1 MKATKIPIIGI
12 DNSGKT
18 SIIKTF
24 QREFKALSKIKPTKG
39 IERTKINFM
48 EKEIVI
54 WDLGGQS
61 KLRTKHIKK
70 AQINFADFEECF
82 YVIDIQDQSSFNDAI
97 NYFQAVRTAI
107 LEYSP
112 DAKINIIINKLDP
125 GMELDPDMMKLAETV
140 EKKFVEMAKPLESAI
155 YHTSIFNPIS
165 VIHALSKALMGNSI
179 LMDNF
184 GVIFS
189 DFVEKNSFQDKIDFI
204 IIYSQDFVEIGS
216 YFATNIDQE
225 TMKNVAPEIFSSF
238 DPKRVQLNMA
248 DFSLQTGPT
257 SIQISRFT
265 HNKKKFFLSIG
276 YNNVRTTHPEEIVAK
291 TATLKEEVQKIML
304 YF

>member
-1 MKATKIPIIGI
+1 MAIKIPIIGI

-18 SIIKTF
+18 SIVKTF
-24 QREFKALSKIKPTKG
+24 QREFKALSKLKPTKG
-39 IERTKINFM
+39 IERTKINFLD
-48 EKEIVI
+48 KEIVI

-61 KLRTKHIKK
+61 KLRQKHIKK
-70 AQINFADFEECF
+70 AEINFSDIDECF

-97 NYFQAVRTAI
+97 NYFQAVRVAI

-112 DAKINIIINKLDP
+112 EAKINIVINKLDP
-125 GMELDPDMMKLAETV
+125 GMELDADTMRLAETV
-140 EKKFVEMAKPLESAI
+140 GQKFVEMAKPLEADI
-155 YHTSIFNPIS
+155 FHTSIFNPIS

-189 DFVEKNSFQDKIDFI
+189 EFVEKNNFQENIDFI
-204 IIYSQDFVEIGS
+204 IIYSENFVEIGS
-216 YFATNIDQE
+216 YFASSVDQE
-225 TMKNVAPEIFSSF
+225 MMKNVAPELFSSF
-238 DPKRVQLNMA
+238 ESKKVELNMA

-265 HNKKKFFLSIG
+265 HSKRKFFLSIG
-276 YNNVRTTHPEEIVAK
+276 YNNVTTTNPEEILAK
-291 TATLKEEVQKIML
+291 TTALKEEVQKIML

>member
-1 MKATKIPIIGI
+1 MAIKIPIIGI

-24 QREFKALSKIKPTKG
+24 QREFKALSKLKPTKG
-39 IERTKINFM
+39 IERTKINFLD
-48 EKEIVI
+48 KEIVI

-61 KLRTKHIKK
+61 KLRQKHIKK
-70 AQINFADFEECF
+70 AEMNFSDFEECF

-125 GMELDPDMMKLAETV
+125 GMELDSDMMRLAETV
-140 EKKFVEMAKPLESAI
+140 EKKFSEMAKPLASDI

-189 DFVEKNSFQDKIDFI
+189 EFVEKNNFQEKIDFI
-204 IIYSQDFVEIGS
+204 IIYSDNFIEIGS
-216 YFATNIDQE
+216 YFASSIDQE
-225 TMKNVAPEIFSSF
+225 TMKNVAPELFSSF
-238 DPKRVQLNMA
+238 DPKKVELNMA

-265 HNKKKFFLSIG
+265 HNKRKFFLSIG
-276 YNNVRTTHPEEIVAK
+276 YNNLTTTNPEEILTK
-291 TATLKEEVQKIML
+291 TTALKEEVQKIML